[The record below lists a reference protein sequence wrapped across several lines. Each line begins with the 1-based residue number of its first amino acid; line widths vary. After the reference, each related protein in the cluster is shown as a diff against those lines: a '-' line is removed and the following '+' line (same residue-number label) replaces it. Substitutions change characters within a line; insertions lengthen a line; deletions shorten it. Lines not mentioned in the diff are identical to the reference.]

1 MFNSATLVGRTVRD
15 AELGDRS
22 TGGMVLR
29 FTLAVDR
36 DYEVDGETPT
46 DFWPV
51 QITGEYGARLAPHV
65 IKGRLVLV
73 AGQAQI
79 DQRRCDDGSYRVFPY
94 VSASRLRF
102 LDKQRAE

>member
-1 MFNSATLVGRTVRD
+1 MFNSVTLVGRTVRD
-15 AELGDRS
+15 AEIGDRS
-22 TGGMVLR
+22 TGGKVLQ

-51 QITGEYGARLAPHV
+51 EIVGGYGARLLPHV
-65 IKGRLVLV
+65 TRGRLVLV

-94 VSASRLRF
+94 VSATRLRF